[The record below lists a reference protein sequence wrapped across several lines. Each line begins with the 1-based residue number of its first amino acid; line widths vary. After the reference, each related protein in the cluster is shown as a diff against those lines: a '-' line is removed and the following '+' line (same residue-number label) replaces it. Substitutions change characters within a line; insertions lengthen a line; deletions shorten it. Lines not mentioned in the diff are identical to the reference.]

1 MGVMYSV
8 KCKCGFG
15 AKYFSNGSKI
25 DDSLKKELE
34 NKAKNGEF
42 GEEIKNSFEKYPD
55 GYLDQ
60 TMGLYVCDE
69 CGVSKAEHSLDF
81 CRKVRQTGAT
91 LGERISVV
99 EEYKHTCDKCGKEMR
114 KITNKEVTNGAT
126 KCPKCGK
133 EAAISGT
140 NYWK

>member
-15 AKYFSNGSKI
+15 AKYFSNVGKM
-25 DDSLKKELE
+25 DASLKNELE
-34 NKAKNGEF
+34 KKAKDGEY
-42 GEEIKNSFEKYPD
+42 GEEIKELFEKYPD

-69 CGVSKAEHSLDF
+69 CGESKSEHCLDF

-91 LGERISVV
+91 LGERISVIK
-99 EEYKHTCDKCGKEMR
+99 EYKHTCDKCGSEMR
-114 KITNKEVTNGAT
+114 KITNKEITNRKT

-133 EAAISGT
+133 DATVSGT
-140 NYWK
+140 NYWE